1 MLSVKPWVKMPS
13 RWVLDSS
20 NPVLCQLRWMG
31 PRKSDQISAL
41 IIYMVLVHH
50 ANDELVAQYSGVGWC
65 ALTYTRL
72 EEITGMSRSKISGG
86 LRVLRDIGLVDIS
99 RCGTSNFYHVAD
111 YGQYSGW
118 AKLPAR
124 PMYSK
129 DMKRAPVFHEF
140 YLRSRNELNALK
152 VFFLVVALR
161 DNMKNYATVS
171 YERICDYTGLRRND
185 VRPALSLLVNK
196 ALVHVDS
203 FPTGMNEFSSANTYR
218 LVQLETRKH
227 RGAMKPDMG

>member
-13 RWVLDSS
+13 SWVLDSS
-20 NPVLCQLRWMG
+20 NSVLCQLRWTG
-31 PRKSDQISAL
+31 PQKSDRISAL

-50 ANDELVAQYSGVGWC
+50 ANDELVGQYSGVGWC
-65 ALTYTRL
+65 DLTYSRL

-86 LRVLRDIGLVDIS
+86 LRVLRDFGLVEIS
-99 RCGTSNFYHVAD
+99 RCGTSNFYRVAQ

-140 YLRSRNELNALK
+140 HLRSRNELNALK

-196 ALVHVDS
+196 ALIHVDS

-227 RGAMKPDMG
+227 RGTMKPDMG